1 MAALKEMFNKSWLI
15 QLAESISMYKPDFD
29 KKGFVINTLAG
40 FAERELNDRMRHT
53 SNMLHQYL
61 DGPFNHNLDVL
72 QKTVVHMPPGY
83 TNLVFP
89 DYVSVFG
96 LNESDNSLS
105 ALHYFTRFGSSEFA
119 IRVFLKNDFK
129 KTLSVMKKWAKDE
142 NEHVRRLA
150 SEGSRPR
157 LPWSFHLPQI
167 IQQPS
172 YTLPILKM
180 LVTDHAPYVRKSVA
194 NHLNDISKDHPE
206 LTLQFAKQHLG
217 IKPETDKL
225 LKHACRTL
233 LKAGNSAALGIFGTA
248 HNEDLE
254 LTFFELSKDQVKNGQ
269 KLSFSFG
276 VKNNGIE
283 KAQLRCE
290 FALYFLLLNGSHYRK
305 IFKISERSLSVGEE
319 MQFNKY
325 FSFRPITT
333 RQYRPGKHKL
343 GIVING
349 AEKACLNFTL
359 LP

>member
-1 MAALKEMFNKSWLI
+1 MFNKSWLI

-89 DYVSVFG
+89 DYVSVYG
-96 LNESDNSLS
+96 LNNLENSLS

-172 YTLPILKM
+172 YTLPMLKM
-180 LVTDHAPYVRKSVA
+180 LVTDDAPYVRKSVA

-233 LKAGNSAALGIFGTA
+233 LKAGHTQALSIFGTA
-248 HNEDLE
+248 HNKNLA
-254 LTFFELSKDQVKNGQ
+254 LTFFRLSKYKIKKGEAI
-269 KLSFSFG
+269 SFDFG
-276 VKNNGIE
+276 VKNNGTE

-305 IFKISERSLSVGEE
+305 IFKISERSLGAGEE
-319 MQFNKY
+319 IMINKS

-333 RQYRPGKHKL
+333 RQYYTGTHKVGCIFN
-343 GIVING
+343 GI
-349 AEKACLNFTL
+349 EMACLSFEL
-359 LP
+359 VD